1 VGRNLGM
8 GRFGSVYLAKEK
20 RSGQLVALKILRKQE
35 LEEAEVI
42 PFLKREIEIQG
53 HLK

>member
-1 VGRNLGM
+1 M

-20 RSGQLVALKILRKQE
+20 RSGQLVALKILKKQE
-35 LEEAEVI
+35 LEEAEVVL
-42 PFLKREIEIQG
+42 FLKREIEIQG